1 VRILVL
7 LREEKSL
14 CCEADV
20 VERTL
25 EEGGGGVGVE
35 VEVEVEVGVGVGVEA
50 ELALVL
56 LGAGVDREER
66 RRSG

>member
-14 CCEADV
+14 CCETDAGV
-20 VERTL
+20 VERTW
-25 EEGGGGVGVE
+25 EGGGVGVE
-35 VEVEVEVGVGVGVEA
+35 LGVEA
-50 ELALVL
+50 ELALGLV
-56 LGAGVDREER
+56 GAGVDREER

>member
-14 CCEADV
+14 CCEPDV
-20 VERTL
+20 VETAG
-25 EEGGGGVGVE
+25 GGGGVGVE
-35 VEVEVEVGVGVGVEA
+35 PGVEA
-50 ELALVL
+50 GLALGL

>member
-1 VRILVL
+1 MRILVL

-20 VERTL
+20 VERTW
-25 EEGGGGVGVE
+25 EGGGGGVGVE
-35 VEVEVEVGVGVGVEA
+35 LGVEA
-50 ELALVL
+50 ELALGL

>member
-14 CCEADV
+14 CGEADV

-25 EEGGGGVGVE
+25 EGGRGGAEVRVGS
-35 VEVEVEVGVGVGVEA
+35 GFGVEA
-50 ELALVL
+50 ELALGLVC
-56 LGAGVDREER
+56 AGVDREER

>member
-20 VERTL
+20 VERTW
-25 EEGGGGVGVE
+25 EGGGGGIGVE
-35 VEVEVEVGVGVGVEA
+35 LGVELGVEA
-50 ELALVL
+50 ELALGL

>member
-35 VEVEVEVGVGVGVEA
+35 VGVEA
-50 ELALVL
+50 GLALGL